1 MNKISTDFDIKL
13 VDHEKKLMANIEI
26 VLNNFEND
34 IKNNFQP
41 DDKVVQ
47 KEVTNVNKKVG
58 SFGDEFDEVAGLL
71 NDDIKDL
78 R

>member
-1 MNKISTDFDIKL
+1 
-13 VDHEKKLMANIEI
+13 MANIEV

-71 NDDIKDL
+71 NDEIKEL

>member
-1 MNKISTDFDIKL
+1 
-13 VDHEKKLMANIEI
+13 MANIEI

-34 IKNNFQP
+34 IKNNFQT

-71 NDDIKDL
+71 NDEIKEL

>member
-1 MNKISTDFDIKL
+1 M
-13 VDHEKKLMANIEI
+13 ENIEV

-71 NDDIKDL
+71 NDEIKEL

>member
-1 MNKISTDFDIKL
+1 
-13 VDHEKKLMANIEI
+13 MANIEI

-71 NDDIKDL
+71 NDEIKEL

>member
-1 MNKISTDFDIKL
+1 
-13 VDHEKKLMANIEI
+13 MANIEI

-41 DDKVVQ
+41 DNRVVQ